1 MSIWMGFS
9 EIKEGG
15 VNSFLGHSEQE
26 YPQYL
31 YEDVMSDITSSDD
44 GDFKKPDSVNGS
56 SADNLSVSG
65 HPDNNTTNREVNGS
79 SGSSSSIA
87 QIIQI
92 TQVILI
98 LVTLIIVAILI
109 QELQTIIQQHKVL
122 ILSEVHFQTSL
133 I

>member
-1 MSIWMGFS
+1 M
-9 EIKEGG
+9 
-15 VNSFLGHSEQE
+15 VAVAQVHQ
-26 YPQYL
+26 
-31 YEDVMSDITSSDD
+31 
-44 GDFKKPDSVNGS
+44 
-56 SADNLSVSG
+56 
-65 HPDNNTTNREVNGS
+65 
-79 SGSSSSIA
+79 IA